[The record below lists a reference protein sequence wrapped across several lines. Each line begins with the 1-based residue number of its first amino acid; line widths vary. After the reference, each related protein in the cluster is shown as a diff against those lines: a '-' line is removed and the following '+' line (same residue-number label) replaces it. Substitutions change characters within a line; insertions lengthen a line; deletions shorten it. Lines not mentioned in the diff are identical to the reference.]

1 MVLII
6 KQKNKFYLAAK
17 NIDAI
22 EAKISKT
29 LINAKS
35 R

>member
-1 MVLII
+1 MTFMI
-6 KQKNKFYLAAK
+6 KQKNNFYLAAK
-17 NIDAI
+17 NIDAT

-29 LINAKS
+29 LIKAKS